1 MVSHHFPPE
10 IPWPKRPNREGLKEL
25 SDLVK
30 SYQGLRENEQR
41 GAGRGEVTVGG
52 LMISWSFSDI
62 LCLIEV

>member
-10 IPWPKRPNREGLKEL
+10 IRDQSGCRQGLKEL

-41 GAGRGEVTVGG
+41 GAGRGEVTVGV
-52 LMISWSFSDI
+52 LMISWSFSDM